1 MRCEKRLYEKYLTI
15 SGFAY
20 VRAKGVN
27 NMKCINIKQFKG
39 KVKPDAER
47 VTFTDDTGKQ
57 NTIEFCYQKTGFGKK
72 RFLMCPYCS
81 KRVEILY
88 RSESGYKCR
97 DCLGIKP
104 YKGIKNMTKGGADE
118 IAYRMKQY
126 AYKHDI
132 VFEFPFDYTVF
143 GNDER
148 SRKQSFRDKLIVLQ
162 GLENMRF
169 QAIMGKT
176 IYSSKVISSVCQGK
190 HPLLKAVSLYD
201 LKNWVYNWNTGKE
214 IILYHP
220 RQIIK

>member
-1 MRCEKRLYEKYLTI
+1 MKKRLYEKYLTI

-27 NMKCINIKQFKG
+27 NMKCISVKQFKG

-132 VFEFPFDYTVF
+132 TFEFPFDYTVF

-176 IYSSKVISSVCQGK
+176 IYSSKVISSVCRGK

-214 IILYHP
+214 IILCHP

>member
-1 MRCEKRLYEKYLTI
+1 MKKRLYEKYLTI

-27 NMKCINIKQFKG
+27 NMKCISVKQFKG

-118 IAYRMKQY
+118 IAYLLY
-126 AYKHDI
+126 
-132 VFEFPFDYTVF
+132 V
-143 GNDER
+143 
-148 SRKQSFRDKLIVLQ
+148 
-162 GLENMRF
+162 
-169 QAIMGKT
+169 IM
-176 IYSSKVISSVCQGK
+176 
-190 HPLLKAVSLYD
+190 
-201 LKNWVYNWNTGKE
+201 
-214 IILYHP
+214 
-220 RQIIK
+220 

>member
-1 MRCEKRLYEKYLTI
+1 MKKYLTI
-15 SGFAY
+15 SGFAH

-39 KVKPDAER
+39 KVRSDAER

-104 YKGIKNMTKGGADE
+104 YRGIKNMTKGGADE

-132 VFEFPFDYTVF
+132 TFEFPFDYTVF

-148 SRKQSFRDKLIVLQ
+148 SRKQSFRDKLMVLQ

-176 IYSSKVISSVCQGK
+176 TYSSKVISSVCRGK

>member
-1 MRCEKRLYEKYLTI
+1 
-15 SGFAY
+15 
-20 VRAKGVN
+20 
-27 NMKCINIKQFKG
+27 
-39 KVKPDAER
+39 
-47 VTFTDDTGKQ
+47 
-57 NTIEFCYQKTGFGKK
+57 
-72 RFLMCPYCS
+72 
-81 KRVEILY
+81 
-88 RSESGYKCR
+88 
-97 DCLGIKP
+97 
-104 YKGIKNMTKGGADE
+104 MTKGGADE

-132 VFEFPFDYTVF
+132 AFEFPFDYTVF

-176 IYSSKVISSVCQGK
+176 IYSSKVISSVCRGK

-201 LKNWVYNWNTGKE
+201 LKNWIYNWNTGKE